1 MQCNVTVDFGFKF
14 HGVSGLSLAVGV
26 EIRYG
31 HLIILIIMNLTH
43 AKRMRS
49 LFKIVFLHFS
59 MTSNDHESHACQA
72 NVFSF

>member
-31 HLIILIIMNLTH
+31 HLIMKKTKFKLKFQKSADS
-43 AKRMRS
+43 AKNSIVWTFRMHLSRQRY
-49 LFKIVFLHFS
+49 VRWY
-59 MTSNDHESHACQA
+59 
-72 NVFSF
+72 